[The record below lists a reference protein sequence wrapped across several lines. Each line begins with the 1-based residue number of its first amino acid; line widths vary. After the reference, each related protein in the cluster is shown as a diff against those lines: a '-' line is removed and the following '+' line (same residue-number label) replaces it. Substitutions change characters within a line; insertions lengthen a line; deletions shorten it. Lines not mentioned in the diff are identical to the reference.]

1 LEIESLCIAGFRIDQ
16 LEIQQVL
23 GSIGLDIPTQPD
35 PEGVIMK
42 SAKAAWVV
50 LIAIFTVGFAY
61 AQQPPEPQPGDQQQP
76 YEQAPAD
83 RQQPSS
89 QPLPQDQQSPDE
101 QQPQGQYAPEQQ
113 QPPNLQYP
121 PDRHRAPESVPQAL
135 ESLRQSASS
144 KTEFT
149 LDHSMLIF
157 ASKLDSD
164 NDDLRRVIAGVS
176 GISIHRFH
184 FSGPGM
190 YDPAALRS
198 VKEEYKSAGW
208 KQLVNNHEKG
218 GGPGS
223 TGLWVRFENNAISDV
238 AVLLAKGD
246 SVNFIVVSGSISPMD
261 LIHLGGHFGI
271 PKIEGGVVVP
281 Q

>member
-1 LEIESLCIAGFRIDQ
+1 
-16 LEIQQVL
+16 
-23 GSIGLDIPTQPD
+23 
-35 PEGVIMK
+35 MK
-42 SAKAAWVV
+42 SAKAAFVV
-50 LIAIFTVGFAY
+50 LIAIFMVGLAY

-76 YEQAPAD
+76 YEQQPAD
-83 RQQPSS
+83 RQQPYS
-89 QPLPQDQQSPDE
+89 QPLPQDQPSPDE
-101 QQPQGQYAPEQQ
+101 QQPQDQYDSQQSRPAPD
-113 QPPNLQYP
+113 LQYTP
-121 PDRHRAPESVPQAL
+121 ERHRAPESVPQVL
-135 ESLRQSASS
+135 ESLRERASS

-176 GISIHRFH
+176 GISVHRFH
-184 FSGPGM
+184 FAGPGM

-198 VKEEYKSAGW
+198 VKQEYKSAGW
-208 KQLVNNHEKG
+208 KQVVNNHEKG

-223 TGLWVRFENNAISDV
+223 TGLWIRFENNAISDV

-261 LIHLGGHFGI
+261 LLHLGGHFGI

-281 Q
+281 NNKHHS

>member
-1 LEIESLCIAGFRIDQ
+1 MPRQ
-16 LEIQQVL
+16 LGWFL
-23 GSIGLDIPTQPD
+23 S
-35 PEGVIMK
+35 
-42 SAKAAWVV
+42 
-50 LIAIFTVGFAY
+50 
-61 AQQPPEPQPGDQQQP
+61 
-76 YEQAPAD
+76 
-83 RQQPSS
+83 PSS
-89 QPLPQDQQSPDE
+89 RSASRMPSNRPSLSQGTNSSPTSRPLRTGNSLPASRCPRISNRLTSSN
-101 QQPQGQYAPEQQ
+101 PRVHAPEQQ

-121 PDRHRAPESVPQAL
+121 PDRHLAPESVPQAL

-184 FSGPGM
+184 FAGPGM

-281 Q
+281 NNKHHS